1 MDRLRVIDVDAHVA
15 EPPDLWDRYLE
26 PAFREQ
32 APRWV
37 LDNQGRRRLL
47 VAGRLKPYVP
57 FPPGPALV
65 DTTGRHDAKTRLA
78 DMDREGIEIMAMYPT
93 VGLFLFGIGRVDVTA
108 ALCRAYNDWACDYC
122 SADPRRLLAP
132 VLLPQLDVHESVV
145 ELRRGLD
152 ELGARAAML
161 RPNPI
166 GGRMLDDPAFDP
178 LWELLAEHDAPLVL
192 HEGTTQDVPQLG
204 SERTE
209 NFLYRH
215 MMSHAFEQ
223 QAALLALICGGV
235 LERHPG
241 LRVLI
246 VEAGVA
252 WVPYWLERMDH
263 HVEKWGFASTPL
275 ALAPSEYFRRQCFV
289 SADAGE
295 KLLPL
300 VISAIGDD
308 SVCFS
313 TDYPHPDH
321 AFGGIVAGVR
331 ARADLGEASKRKLL
345 GENAARLFGMPAAA
359 PSTSATS

>member
-1 MDRLRVIDVDAHVA
+1 MRGLRVIDVDGHLA
-15 EPPDLWDRYLE
+15 EPPELWDRYLD
-26 PAFREQ
+26 PRYREL

-37 LDNQGRRRLL
+37 RDNQGRRRLTIGG
-47 VAGRLKPYVP
+47 VLKPAVP

-65 DTTGRHDAKTRLA
+65 DTAGAHDAKTRLA

-93 VGLFLFGIGRVDVTA
+93 VGLYLFGIDRVDLTA
-108 ALCRAYNDWACDYC
+108 ALCRAYNDWTHDYC
-122 SADPRRLLAP
+122 SEDPKRLLAP

-161 RPNPI
+161 RPNPV
-166 GGRMLDDPAFDP
+166 GGRTLDDPAFDP
-178 LWELLAEHDAPLVL
+178 VWEILEERSAPLVL
-192 HEGTTQDVPQLG
+192 HEGTTQDVPEMG
-204 SERTE
+204 SDRYD
-209 NFLYRH
+209 NYLFRH
-215 MMSHAFEQ
+215 MLSHPFEQ
-223 QAALLALICGGV
+223 QTALLSLICGGV

-246 VEAGVA
+246 VEAGMA

-275 ALAPSEYFRRQCFV
+275 RLTPSEYFHRHCFV
-289 SADAGE
+289 SADAEE

-300 VISAIGDD
+300 VVQAIGDD
-308 SVCFS
+308 NLCFS

-321 AFGGIVAGVR
+321 AFEGIVAGLV
-331 ARADLGEASKRKLL
+331 ARPDLSEASKRKIL
-345 GENAARLFGMPAAA
+345 GENAARLFGL
-359 PSTSATS
+359 